1 MDRSLDR
8 LNNPNILATPEP
20 MPDPAPLP
28 AFALYGETAFSDS
41 LDGLHIESIAARS
54 RLHDWEIRPH
64 RHAMLFQ
71 ILHIRHG
78 RAALTLDAGT
88 RPLQGPCVV
97 AVPAMAVH
105 GFRFDERVDGR
116 VITLSD
122 AMLPR
127 LLAGAD
133 GLRERLAQ
141 PCCLPLLRGSPDAL
155 GIDQACALLQAEYA
169 GDAAWRARALDV
181 ALLRL
186 LLCLGRAL
194 PPLPAARDAAAPP
207 RTLAIVQRY
216 RALVEQRYR
225 QQQPLTHLATGVGV
239 SATHLNR
246 ACRRLLGR
254 PALAVLHGRILL
266 EAQRELA
273 YTAMSIKQIGLG
285 LGFDDAGY
293 FTRFFRRGTGSTP
306 SQWRAAAQASGPRRG
321 DIGSEAG

>member
-1 MDRSLDR
+1 MDRSRDR
-8 LNNPNILATPEP
+8 LNNPNILAAPEP
-20 MPDPAPLP
+20 MSSTPPLP
-28 AFALYGETAFSDS
+28 AFALYGETTFPDS

-64 RHAMLFQ
+64 LHAMLFQ
-71 ILHIRHG
+71 ILYIRHG

-127 LLAGAD
+127 LLADAA

-141 PCCLPLLRGSPDAL
+141 PCCLPLQRGSPDAR
-155 GIDQACALLQAEYA
+155 GIDQACALLQAEYT
-169 GDAAWRARALDV
+169 GDAAWRSRALDV

-194 PPLPAARDAAAPP
+194 PPPAAHDAGAPP
-207 RTLAIVQRY
+207 RTLDIVQRY
-216 RALVEQRYR
+216 RALVDAQYR
-225 QQQPLTHLATGVGV
+225 QQPPLTQLATAVGV

-246 ACRRLLGR
+246 ACRRLLDR
-254 PALAVLHGRILL
+254 PALAVLHARILL

-306 SQWRAAAQASGPRRG
+306 SQWRAAAHEPGPFCADSSPRH
-321 DIGSEAG
+321 